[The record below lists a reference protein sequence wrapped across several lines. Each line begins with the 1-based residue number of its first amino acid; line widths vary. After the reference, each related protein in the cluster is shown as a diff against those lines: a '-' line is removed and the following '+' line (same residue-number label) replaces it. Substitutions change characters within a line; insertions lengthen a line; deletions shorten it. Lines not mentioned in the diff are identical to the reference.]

1 MSLRITQSTLYS
13 RALFDIQHGL
23 AHSLQLQEQI
33 STGRRI
39 NRPSDDPAAAL
50 QIIPL
55 NNDLRTL
62 QQLGSN
68 VSLAQ
73 ETLNTGAASLEDASA
88 IMQRVR
94 ELAMQAANDTV
105 SASDRQSIGSEVDQ
119 LLHQMVSIGNS
130 RRGDRFL
137 FGGTENASAPF
148 QLVEDAGGARVAYHG
163 NHDSL
168 QIAVAPGVNTQ
179 LNEPGDAIFQ
189 AHSRSDTS
197 FTGSTGAQPSNVGD
211 TGIGFQTLSVTFNG
225 LHTDAPSTVT
235 AGNGSTNALG
245 RLSYTFTTTPPTLSV
260 GGGPALA
267 IPATDTTFTT
277 SDGRVITLDVSG
289 VPATL
294 TGTFT
299 SKAGLSTDG
308 GRTLVDVADFS
319 STQTAV
325 RNGYDN
331 TVLNVDVTALA
342 RTGDEHVKYSGTFDS
357 FTTLISLRQL
367 LQNSEQLPDNVV
379 RDRISSMLSEIDSAH
394 NGILDGVRELG
405 FRSSS
410 MDSLQSRV
418 SSLQLSQ
425 TSSLSRVQDTDMA
438 QAILEMQRQDMTYQ
452 AALQIGARVVQTSLT
467 GFLR

>member
-13 RALFDIQHGL
+13 RALYDIQHGL

-130 RRGDRFL
+130 KRGDRFL
-137 FGGTENASAPF
+137 FGGTENGGAPF

-189 AHSRSDTS
+189 ARSRGDTS
-197 FTGSTGAQPSNVGD
+197 FTGSTGARPSDVGD
-211 TGIGFQTLSVTFNG
+211 TGVGFQTLTATFNG

-245 RLSYTFTTTPPTLSV
+245 QLSYAFTTTPPTLSV
-260 GGGPALA
+260 GGGPAIA

-277 SDGRVITLDVSG
+277 GDGRVITLDVSG

-308 GRTLVDVADFS
+308 GHTVVDISDFS
-319 STQTAV
+319 RTQTAV
-325 RNGYDN
+325 RNGYDG
-331 TVLNVDVTALA
+331 TVLNVNVTALS

-367 LQNSEQLPDNVV
+367 LKNSEQLPDNVV

-418 SSLQLSQ
+418 SNLQLSQ
-425 TSSLSRVQDTDMA
+425 TTSLSRVQDTDMA